1 MSSIHSHSKNC
12 NIQLFLLPTVGKA
25 EKSSTDILKKW
36 IKKAAKQTKLQ

>member
-12 NIQLFLLPTVGKA
+12 NIQFLLPTVGKA

-36 IKKAAKQTKLQ
+36 TKKAAKQTKLQ